1 MKALYCK
8 EYGSLENL
16 SIAEVDSPKPGDN
29 EVLVRVAA
37 TSVNFNT
44 IAHVTGKPVIARMM
58 GLGVGKPKH
67 PVPGNDVAGTVAAVG
82 KDVNRFSPGDE
93 VYGDVS
99 ECGWGAFAQYVC
111 IPDSALTLKPEGV
124 SFEEAAA
131 VPEAGLVALQA
142 LRDAGK
148 LSRTEKVLICGA
160 SGGIGTFSVQ
170 IAKALGA
177 EVTAVCSDRNIE
189 LVRSIGADHII
200 DYTKDDFLE
209 TKNQYD
215 LILATAGYRPLSD
228 YLKALNPRGRYVAT
242 GGKMRQIFQAM
253 LLGPLY
259 SRNSRKGG
267 KHAVSFL
274 VKPNKDLL
282 YMSELLNSGRVKPV
296 IDRSYPLHQSVEA
309 LEHYASGKAQGKV
322 VVTLEDQ

>member
-1 MKALYCK
+1 MKAIYCK
-8 EYGSLENL
+8 EYGPLENL
-16 SIAEVDSPKPGDN
+16 SIAEVDTPQPGDN

-58 GLGVGKPKH
+58 GLGVGNPKH
-67 PVPGNDVAGTVAAVG
+67 PVPGNDVAGRVAAVG
-82 KDVNRFSPGDE
+82 KDVSRFSPGDE

-99 ECGWGAFAQYVC
+99 EYGWGAFAQYVC
-111 IPDSALTLKPEGV
+111 AADSALTLKPAGV

-148 LSRTEKVLICGA
+148 LRKTEKVLIYGA
-160 SGGIGTFSVQ
+160 SGGIGTFAVQ
-170 IAKALGA
+170 IAKAMGA
-177 EVTAVCSDRNIE
+177 EVTAVCSNRNIE

-228 YLKALNPRGRYVAT
+228 YFRALNPRGRYVAT
-242 GGKMRQIFQAM
+242 GGEMKQIFQAM

-259 SRNSRKGG
+259 SRREG
-267 KHAVSFL
+267 KRGSSFL

-282 YMSELLNSGRVKPV
+282 YMSELLNSGSVKPV
-296 IDRSYPLHQSVEA
+296 IDRSYPLHKSGEA
-309 LEHYASGKAQGKV
+309 LKYYAAGKAQGKV
-322 VVTLEDQ
+322 VVTIED